1 MKLRN
6 NEIIIKKKL
15 IILIKRLILIRVG
28 SEFWN
33 KLIIKWK
40 IYNKLYKMSKKLL
53 INCNQIMV
61 F

>member
-33 KLIIKWK
+33 MLIIKWK